1 LAGHDGWMLVECGHK
16 QAGRMLFWR
25 AMAKNDENGQSCEN
39 KKILARHIFVIGE
52 FCKFFG
58 RDSENVPIFYCPALL
73 FYQITNFDSWREGS
87 GGD

>member
-1 LAGHDGWMLVECGHK
+1 
-16 QAGRMLFWR
+16 MLFWR

-87 GGD
+87 GETDGNLNP